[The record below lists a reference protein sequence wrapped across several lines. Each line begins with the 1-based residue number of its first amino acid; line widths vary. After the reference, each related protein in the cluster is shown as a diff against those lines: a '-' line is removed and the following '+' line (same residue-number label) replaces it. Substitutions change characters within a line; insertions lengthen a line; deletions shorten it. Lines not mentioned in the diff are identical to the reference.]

1 MSRSLRDRKPI
12 SYKDPTVKEQEAAAE
27 ASREPVKHK
36 TRSLNGLLAYSR
48 GGAPPEYDH
57 PQTASGAH
65 TVAKPQP
72 RSAPPPAA
80 PRPPRKPKG
89 QSRGFIN
96 DEDDGGATT
105 SDYDS
110 DADSEGPAPPP
121 QRTSSPANRRGGSDG
136 DYDDGDGRAGDDD
149 DDGGD
154 DGDDGDG
161 VGGGDGEEVEDWH
174 EDEAVLWDSS
184 GARLEVQRIV
194 GRVEGKAGMF
204 STKLVGKSYRELVP
218 LSTLLL
224 KQEKPQLLTLF
235 LQSGGASR
243 GFTGA
248 DPEWGDVERVIA
260 RRRVSTADRRAR
272 PTPGGPDTAVEYL
285 VKWKGLEYAEATW
298 FREDAMTDV
307 DREAV
312 ARFAAVHAPRA
323 AGYNRGGP
331 SNALR
336 AHETFPLP
344 AFLNGR
350 ALRDYQESSVR
361 WMVGNFCSRRSCIL
375 GDEMG
380 LGKTAQSIALL
391 ESIRLVGSLPG
402 PFLIVAPLTTLGH
415 WQRELRTWTD
425 MNVVLFSGDA
435 EDRKVIIDHELFFPK
450 NVKPRCKF
458 DVLLVSYE
466 RLVMDKAMFW
476 GIDFV
481 AAVFDEAHKLKGFK
495 SSVRAVVEQLN
506 TYWKLML
513 TGTPI
518 QNNMAE
524 LFSMMNMLNPQSY
537 PHLEGFTK
545 RFGGGGAVPT
555 VEQIRSLQE
564 CLAPI
569 LLRRMKEDVEDLPE
583 KEEVIIWV
591 ELTAEQRTYYKAL
604 YAGTICSLLGGK
616 GAKNLPQMRNL
627 AMELRKLCCHP
638 FLCNGIQDD
647 IWIRKNLAAQ
657 TSGQG
662 PTDLELLTRASGKMV
677 LLSKLLPK
685 LRSEGKRVLIFSQ
698 FKIMLDQ
705 LENFLAASGYPSER
719 IDGST
724 GTRERQQS
732 IDKFS
737 NGTDE
742 ECFVFLLSTR
752 AGGMGI
758 TLTAADTC
766 IIYDSDWNPQND
778 LQAMARCHRIG
789 QTKEVKVYRLL
800 TKDTY
805 EEHLFQTASRK
816 YGLDEAILGF
826 SAGTDPETDSAH
838 INELLKNGAHSL
850 AVMDANESGEKFASE
865 DIEQILSGRTEKR
878 QIGAKAGNSFSVA
891 RFVTEED
898 TPDAGAPLDIPFN
911 KIGKKWRAENDR
923 AFWSEMMPEA
933 VEEHDAR
940 IAAAMAPLERGARK
954 GREKTIN
961 YRTTDKPVKTFG
973 NPEVDLEYNF
983 DEDEEEVSR
992 KKRRKGAAP
1001 DGAAEAAAAAAAAVG
1016 KKWSKGDL
1024 RLVEDRLLALGPG
1037 RYGLMMT
1044 QLLKETA
1051 TVGNKPLTG
1060 GKSFARSEAEVQT
1073 LCESIIAVINA
1084 ADEVVRAAPGISG
1097 AAKGGSAAAA
1107 KEGREAGGVK
1117 REDRG
1122 GDGEEGEE
1130 GEGGGEKAG
1139 RGDVTLSAEAKEE
1152 RELAMKAELNAR
1164 VDQLQPVLKVG
1175 DSRTPENFN
1184 GRSAAATL
1192 LLSTLSVGMEEAH
1205 SAEVTNAPVEAGS
1218 ALNNLETL
1226 RRILKN
1232 AAEYKL
1238 TLHTNRRVAEL
1249 LMPLIGPDEATAD
1262 GSASPVPVR
1271 KGVGVKSEH
1280 ALAQDE
1286 SAPSGAAFA
1295 TFPTLSKIKTRLPAW
1310 WNNADDKRL
1319 LRAVVMQGFVPWA
1332 VTQWVRKTLT
1342 DTNEHGFGHRVTQLS
1357 SLPEVQRQAEQKKI
1371 DRVTASAAAA
1381 AAAVSAAAVAAATAA
1396 NGGIEDAGAFAA
1408 LAARPVPVPDF
1419 SEDSNGVVIL
1429 RTDVAWNLLVAEVG
1443 KRVKA
1448 LIALTMRGPVPDL
1461 HEAFAAGRSAKGPIP
1476 TANPRTRQPHR
1487 QQHPGQP
1494 AAARMPNAPHTTLH
1508 LGTRD
1513 NNGSDSE
1520 DERYDDSPTAP
1531 SMGGSHAGHPR
1542 NQPSAPTSPHRTQWQ
1557 GPSVELAMHKL
1568 RTTAHHPS
1576 PHTQGHSN
1584 SHDTHDTQHHAPQQQ
1599 QQQHQQQPRSGVS
1612 TWGQTNRQHDHPHT
1626 AGLLDAQNHNG
1637 RADSIGHG
1645 NGGTHTYS
1653 NLNGSGSDHH
1663 HHHHHHQQHNG
1674 TNSNAGQHSNAAQ
1687 QQQQQANSGKNLG
1700 APNRFSLA
1708 SGSAH
1713 APVSIPTKA
1722 VTRGPSSAS
1731 TLFLASSSSGRGGA
1745 GNGQGG
1751 KGGGGGGGNMRQTKL
1766 SFGKAPAP
1774 AAATAAAPA
1783 QDEGDDPI
1791 VMDD

>member
-1 MSRSLRDRKPI
+1 MKSVAVQFLECPTPGSPASPKKQ
-12 SYKDPTVKEQEAAAE
+12 KDP
-27 ASREPVKHK
+27 
-36 TRSLNGLLAYSR
+36 
-48 GGAPPEYDH
+48 
-57 PQTASGAH
+57 
-65 TVAKPQP
+65 
-72 RSAPPPAA
+72 
-80 PRPPRKPKG
+80 
-89 QSRGFIN
+89 SRGFIDDDDHN
-96 DEDDGGATT
+96 DGDATT

-121 QRTSSPANRRGGSDG
+121 QRTSSRACAVDARAAIKLGVRNSEHGDSDG
-136 DYDDGDGRAGDDD
+136 DYDDGDGRGGDDD
-149 DDGGD
+149 DDG
-154 DGDDGDG
+154 DGDG
-161 VGGGDGEEVEDWH
+161 GDGGDGGVGEGDGEEVEDWH
-174 EDEAVLWDSS
+174 EDEAALWDST

-218 LSTLLL
+218 LSTLVL

-248 DPEWGDVERVIA
+248 DAEWSDVERVIA
-260 RRRVSTADRRAR
+260 RRRISTTDRKAH
-272 PTPGGPDTAVEYL
+272 PTSGGPDMVIEYL
-285 VKWKGLEYAEATW
+285 VKWKGLEYSEATW

-307 DREAV
+307 DKEAV
-312 ARFAAVHAPRA
+312 AKFVAIHAPRA

-331 SNALR
+331 SNILR
-336 AHETFPLP
+336 AHETFPMP
-344 AFLNGR
+344 TFLNGR

-361 WMVGNFCSRRSCIL
+361 WMVGNFCSRRCCIL

-415 WQRELRTWTD
+415 WQRELRTWTN

-555 VEQIRSLQE
+555 VGADQEPAGVPGPHPAAAHEGGCGGPAGEGGGHHLGGADRGAAHLLQGT
-564 CLAPI
+564 
-569 LLRRMKEDVEDLPE
+569 LRRHHL
-583 KEEVIIWV
+583 
-591 ELTAEQRTYYKAL
+591 L
-604 YAGTICSLLGGK
+604 LLGGK

-752 AGGMGI
+752 PGGMGI

-1164 VDQLQPVLKVG
+1164 VDQLQPVLK
-1175 DSRTPENFN
+1175 
-1184 GRSAAATL
+1184 
-1192 LLSTLSVGMEEAH
+1192 
-1205 SAEVTNAPVEAGS
+1205 NAPVEAGS